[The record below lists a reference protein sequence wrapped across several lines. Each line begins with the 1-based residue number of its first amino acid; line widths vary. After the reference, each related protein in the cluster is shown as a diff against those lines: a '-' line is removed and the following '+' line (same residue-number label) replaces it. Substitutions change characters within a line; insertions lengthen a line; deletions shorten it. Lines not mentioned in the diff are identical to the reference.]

1 MPSMDYA
8 GAREA
13 FFQPRSA
20 DAPQAGSNEWDL
32 PGRALRDAIEPI
44 ATIHYW
50 SEPAYEEYAALGLD
64 FLSGYV
70 WSRSCVLGEP
80 EGSVVAAAFGVFDP
94 GAVAALYAAGRA
106 ACSLADIRAA
116 RERGARAALEAT
128 IPDSHGVAKVAAA
141 LRRGAEAIDITG
153 RPLSAGLSALP
164 WPDEERL
171 QLWHASILLREYRGD
186 CHVAAC
192 ITAGIGG
199 LEANIMT
206 ERRVGWTP
214 LAYTGTRAWSPEA
227 MEQATTRLTERAL
240 LAGDGLSEAGR
251 QLRDKIEHVTER
263 QVAPVLEAIGP
274 ALEEVV
280 TRCTAW
286 SKQILDRGWFPPDAY
301 KRASG

>member
-8 GAREA
+8 EAREA

-20 DAPQAGSNEWDL
+20 DAPPAGSGDWNL
-32 PGRALRDAIEPI
+32 PGRSLRHAIEPI

-50 SEPAYEEYAALGLD
+50 SEPAYQEYAALGLD

-80 EGSVVAAAFGVFDP
+80 EGSVVAAAFGAFDP
-94 GAVAALYAAGRA
+94 GAVAGLYAAGRA

-116 RERGARAALEAT
+116 RERGARAALKAT
-128 IPDSHGVAKVAAA
+128 IPDSDGVTEVAAI
-141 LRRGAEAIDITG
+141 LRRGAKAIDITG
-153 RPLSAGLSALP
+153 RALSAGLSGLP
-164 WPDEERL
+164 WPDDEWL
-171 QLWHASILLREYRGD
+171 QLWHACILLREYRGD
-186 CHVAAC
+186 CHLAAC
-192 ITAGIGG
+192 ITAGLGG
-199 LEANIMT
+199 LHANILT

-227 MEQATTRLTERAL
+227 MEQATTQLDERGL

-251 QLRDKIEHVTER
+251 QLRDEIEQVTEH
-263 QVAPVLEAIGP
+263 QVTPVLEAIGSD
-274 ALEEVV
+274 LSEVV
-280 TRCTAW
+280 DRCTRW